1 MPSRKAVGAFLH
13 NSHIPCLNIVDN
25 AFILRIYMVFREAD
39 LPEGA
44 VIHTAEELLE
54 ELNEDYILPS
64 GTEFFSL
71 FNGKKLV
78 VNNEADSLTDLKD
91 NGHKVSYHALELED
105 KFYRYSDFPVSGGEI
120 NPESLYVKCTEKLRS
135 TVSRVDI
142 TNYEKDEF
150 KLKTIDGEVTNYLP
164 SNSSFS
170 HRLNLKEG
178 KLNARRREL
187 SYYDTNLKPW
197 LLRLSQELLDGWRYF
212 NQIPTFH
219 IYTGDEPVS
228 LYREASFFINYGP
241 AGYWCNYQ
249 AENITMAEAREIQAF
264 RDMEAR
270 IRHEKP
276 VLYQD
281 STLLSEVPIVHP
293 IPETP

>member
-13 NSHIPCLNIVDN
+13 NSHIPCLNIVDK
-25 AFILRIYMVFREAD
+25 AFILRIYMVFKEAD

-44 VIHTAEELLE
+44 VIHTVEELLE
-54 ELNEDYILPS
+54 ELNEDFILPS
-64 GTEFFSL
+64 GTEIASPFT
-71 FNGKKLV
+71 GEKQI
-78 VNNEADSLTDLKD
+78 VNNEVDTLVDLID
-91 NGHKVSYHALELED
+91 NIHKVSYHAPVLED

-120 NPESLYVKCTEKLRS
+120 NPEGLYVKCTEKLRS
-135 TVSRVDI
+135 TVSLVDI
-142 TNYEKDEF
+142 IDFEKKES
-150 KLKTIDGEVTNYLP
+150 KLKTIDGKVTNYLP
-164 SNSSFS
+164 SNASFF
-170 HRLNLKEG
+170 HRINLKEG

-187 SYYDTNLKPW
+187 SFYDTNLKPW
-197 LLRLSQELLDGWRYF
+197 LLKIRQEALDNWKYF
-212 NQIPTFH
+212 NQIPSFH

-228 LYREASFFINYGP
+228 LYREANFFINYGP

-249 AENITMAEAREIQAF
+249 AENITMEEAREIQAF

-281 STLLSEVPIVHP
+281 SILPPELPIVHP